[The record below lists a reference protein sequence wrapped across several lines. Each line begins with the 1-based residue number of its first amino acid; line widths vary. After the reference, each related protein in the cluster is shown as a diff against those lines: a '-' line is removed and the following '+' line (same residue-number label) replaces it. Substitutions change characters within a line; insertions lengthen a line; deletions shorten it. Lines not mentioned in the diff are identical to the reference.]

1 MTMNKKLFIS
11 LSLLMLLS
19 SLYAEVKAAEAQQ
32 PRAPLPSQ
40 DSPEYW
46 VLRAEAVR
54 ELTRFM
60 TRKRTE
66 LKRKYSYLPAYL
78 EQIGK
83 LEDYGSSN
91 IKIPDDPRYRLA
103 ILGLLDEFEQRNV
116 KLPKKSLSWN
126 QIIDIAM
133 QFVWAEGHMKT
144 DVESGEELQRF
155 KDILLSRERFCK
167 QVRADVKAIVDAGIR
182 AWFYLGT
189 IDRQQGFGVYIV
201 REEAK
206 RKEAQRKRRAE
217 RAAQAREQMRQ
228 DEQAILERERL
239 RQEALAA
246 QERELIRQYEQQVRS
261 AQTRELIE
269 GYEDALRELRFRR
282 RFGYGY

>member
-1 MTMNKKLFIS
+1 MNKTLFIS
-11 LSLLMLLS
+11 LSLLMPLS

-46 VLRAEAVR
+46 VLRSEAVR

-66 LKRKYSYLPAYL
+66 LKRKYAYFPRYL

-83 LEDYGSSN
+83 LKDYGSSN
-91 IKIPDDPRYRLA
+91 IKVPDDPRYRLA
-103 ILGLLDEFEQRNV
+103 ILGLLDEFEQKNV
-116 KLPKKSLSWN
+116 KLPKKSLSWD

-133 QFVWAEGHMKT
+133 QFVWAEGHLAT
-144 DVESGEELQRF
+144 DVETGEELQRF
-155 KDILLSRERFCK
+155 KDILQSRERFCRD
-167 QVRADVKAIVDAGIR
+167 VRTDVKGIVDAGIR

-189 IDRQQGFGVYIV
+189 IDRQQSFGVYLV
-201 REEAK
+201 QEESK
-206 RKEAQRKRRAE
+206 RKEAQRKKRAE

-228 DEQAILERERL
+228 DEQVILERERL

-261 AQTRELIE
+261 AQTREMIE
-269 GYEDALRELRFRR
+269 AHEEALREVRFRR